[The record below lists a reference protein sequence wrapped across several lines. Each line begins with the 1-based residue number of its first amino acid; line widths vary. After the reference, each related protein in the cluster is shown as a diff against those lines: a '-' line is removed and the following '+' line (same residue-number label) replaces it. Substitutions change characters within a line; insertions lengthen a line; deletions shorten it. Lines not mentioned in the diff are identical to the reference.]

1 MDEYDMVIDN
11 FDYTIDFYQDDKN
24 IGEIIYEFLKKV
36 SITKHEI
43 TINYKRY
50 AQTEEDENLF
60 KNIKSTVNTLRN
72 ALQVLETRL
81 ITNIG
86 GKVQY
91 YIVPDTN
98 IPFKSKWIL
107 VQVYRGHRPSP
118 ITN

>member
-1 MDEYDMVIDN
+1 
-11 FDYTIDFYQDDKN
+11 
-24 IGEIIYEFLKKV
+24 LKKV

-43 TINYKRY
+43 TINYKKY
-50 AQTEEDENLF
+50 AQTEEDENLY
-60 KNIKSTVNTLRN
+60 KNTVNTLRN

-91 YIVPDTN
+91 YIVPDTD

-107 VQVYRGHRPSP
+107 VQVYRGLVQLQTDIFLFKSK
-118 ITN
+118 TKLNKKNKYLVV